1 MIQNSRKLLII
12 LFFYLIPPVLHASD
26 LAKEQRWANQIV
38 DALITGDAEWLQ
50 IDNLKVLSIYT
61 PSEVEPALGAAIILH
76 GIGAHPDWPDV
87 IHPLRTRLPEAGWA
101 TLSVQMPI
109 LPNEA
114 SGIDYL
120 PLLPEVSP
128 RIDAA
133 IDFLKAQGINNI
145 VIIAH
150 SLGTVMTSYYLN
162 KQPASKVQA
171 YIGVSMTEIENA
183 NRMSNVA
190 MLKNITLPVLD
201 IYGSLDEAHVTDHAQ
216 QRQQSA
222 KSANNQAYRQVII
235 TDANHFYNGKDDRLL
250 EVIQS
255 WISNYAA
262 DNSAAK

>member
-1 MIQNSRKLLII
+1 MIQNSHKSLII
-12 LFFYLIPPVLHASD
+12 LFFYLIAPVLHASD

-50 IDNLKVLSIYT
+50 VDNLKVLSIYT

-128 RIDAA
+128 RINAA

-150 SLGTVMTSYYLN
+150 SLGTVMSAYYLN
-162 KQPASKVQA
+162 KQPTSAVRA
-171 YIGVSMTEIENA
+171 FVGISMTEIEKDR
-183 NRMSNVA
+183 RMSNVV
-190 MLKNITLPVLD
+190 LLESISLPVLD
-201 IYGSLDEAHVTDHAQ
+201 IYGSLDEVHVTDHAQ

-222 KSANNQAYRQVII
+222 KSANNQAYQQVMI
-235 TDANHFYNGKDDRLL
+235 TDANHFYSGKDDRLL
-250 EVIQS
+250 EVIQN

-262 DNSAAK
+262 VNSAAK